1 MGRVEIVTFTVGAR
15 AKEGKRGVGGE
26 KSPPLFRKFQHG
38 AFASEIARSKKTPA
52 LQATTKARAMKMSLA
67 IKMKCAFFFLTFPRL
82 FPAVGALKMANKVE
96 LPYRVLGTAPKE
108 IGFVPV
114 LSSSKHCCKRN
125 FTVVFVQVVKK
136 SALDVQNLFF
146 FIYLLGS
153 VMNSNTF

>member
-1 MGRVEIVTFTVGAR
+1 MALSR
-15 AKEGKRGVGGE
+15 ANCALKV
-26 KSPPLFRKFQHG
+26 
-38 AFASEIARSKKTPA
+38 KKTPA
-52 LQATTKARAMKMSLA
+52 LQATTKVRVMKMSLA
-67 IKMKCAFFFLTFPRL
+67 IKMKCAVFFLTFPLL
-82 FPAVGALKMANKVE
+82 FPAVDALKMANNVE

-108 IGFVPV
+108 IDFVPV
-114 LSSSKHCCKRN
+114 LTSSKHRCKRN

>member
-38 AFASEIARSKKTPA
+38 AFASKIARSKKTPA

-114 LSSSKHCCKRN
+114 LSSSKHRCKRN

>member
-108 IGFVPV
+108 INFVPV
-114 LSSSKHCCKRN
+114 LTSSKHRCKRN
-125 FTVVFVQVVKK
+125 YTVVFVQVVKK

>member
-38 AFASEIARSKKTPA
+38 AFESEIARSKKTPA
-52 LQATTKARAMKMSLA
+52 LQATTRARAMKMSLA
-67 IKMKCAFFFLTFPRL
+67 IKMKCAFFFLTFPPL

-108 IGFVPV
+108 IDFVPV
-114 LSSSKHCCKRN
+114 LTSSKHRCKRN
-125 FTVVFVQVVKK
+125 FTVVFVQVAKK
-136 SALDVQNLFF
+136 SALDVWTCKLWAR
-146 FIYLLGS
+146 L
-153 VMNSNTF
+153 

>member
-1 MGRVEIVTFTVGAR
+1 
-15 AKEGKRGVGGE
+15 
-26 KSPPLFRKFQHG
+26 
-38 AFASEIARSKKTPA
+38 
-52 LQATTKARAMKMSLA
+52 MSLA

-108 IGFVPV
+108 IDFVPV
-114 LSSSKHCCKRN
+114 LTSSKHRCKRN